1 MNSVPDTI
9 KRNSENILIGLTYFL
24 LFCGGLWH
32 ILDVFQSLMR
42 ITAAPLLMGLAIMIS
57 IVYLKKHTGTIN
69 GRFRI
74 SFCAWSA
81 IVIVLCFMIEW
92 AGVETGVIFGIY
104 RYGDTL
110 QPQIFDVP
118 VAIGFAWLCMLLTS
132 AAVVQSLTG
141 RWSKLSPFILAALIS
156 FAMVLFDV
164 VMEPAAVKL
173 NYWTW
178 IGDHIPVRNYIAW
191 FVISYLFS
199 MLAIAMEI
207 FRNRLPR
214 IAFHA
219 YWAQLIYFALVILK

>member
-1 MNSVPDTI
+1 
-9 KRNSENILIGLTYFL
+9 
-24 LFCGGLWH
+24 
-32 ILDVFQSLMR
+32 
-42 ITAAPLLMGLAIMIS
+42 
-57 IVYLKKHTGTIN
+57 
-69 GRFRI
+69 
-74 SFCAWSA
+74 
-81 IVIVLCFMIEW
+81 MIEW

-110 QPQIFDVP
+110 QPQIVDVP

-132 AAVVQSLTG
+132 TAVVQSLTG
-141 RWSKLSPFILAALIS
+141 HWHKISPVILAALIS

-173 NYWTW
+173 SYWTW
-178 IGDHIPVRNYIAW
+178 IGDHIPIRNYIAW

-199 MLAIAMEI
+199 MLGIAMGI

-219 YWAQLIYFALVILK
+219 YWAQLIYFAMVIIK